1 MLANP
6 MVVSLEMGYGH
17 LRAAHALANAL
28 GTKVW
33 QADEPPLADEFEQK
47 LWQWIRRAHRLLSR
61 PAPWD
66 FLERPANALMDLV
79 TMIPSLYDAPDQ
91 TRPDLGVV
99 ALHRLIKMGLGRG
112 LVRALRERRASL
124 ITTFYA
130 PAIIADEADVGPVY
144 CVVTDA
150 DVQRVWVPIDADR
163 SNIHYFAPSPRVVRR
178 LRAYGVRE
186 DRISLTGFPLPLTL
200 AEGESQSEG
209 PFAAQVARRIVRL
222 DPENVFCSLHRPMLE
237 RVLAKMPEQE
247 RGRPVEIMFAV
258 GGAGAQAGLSDAFL
272 PRLREHVLRD
282 RIRIHLV
289 AGTRADVAQRFVRE
303 LRRARLSSKIGS
315 GISILYAPDFAS
327 YYNAFNRQLASADL
341 LWTKPSELSF
351 YAGLGIPLVL
361 SHPVGAHERYN
372 RRWLR
377 EHGAALKQR
386 RVDHLPGWLDEWLSD
401 GNLAAAAWSA
411 YTRIPRTGTEQILK
425 LLHGDGGASAPS
437 DAAAIRCSRDDQ
449 RAEVVRLPSEGKAA
463 MR

>member
-1 MLANP
+1 MHKSY

-17 LRAAHALANAL
+17 LRAAHALANGL
-28 GTKVW
+28 DTKVW
-33 QADEPPLADEFEQK
+33 LADEPPLADDFERR
-47 LWQWIRRAHRLLSR
+47 LWQWIRRAHRLMSR
-61 PAPWD
+61 PTRWTV
-66 FLERPANALMDLV
+66 LERPANALMDLV

-91 TRPDLGVV
+91 SRPDLGVI
-99 ALHRLIKMGLGRG
+99 ALNRLIRMGLGRG
-112 LVRALRERRASL
+112 LVRALREQRAAL
-124 ITTFYA
+124 VTTFYA

-150 DVQRVWVPIDADR
+150 DVQRVWVPMDAER
-163 SNIHYFAPSPRVVRR
+163 SNIHYLAPSPRVVRR

-186 DRISLTGFPLPLTL
+186 DRISLTGFPLPLDL
-200 AEGESQSEG
+200 SEG
-209 PFAAQVARRIVRL
+209 GADAGTSFSAQVARRIVRL
-222 DPENVFCSLHRPMLE
+222 DPENVFGSLHGPMLE
-237 RVLAKMPEQE
+237 RLLGKLPEEE
-247 RGRPVEIMFAV
+247 RGQPVEIVFAV
-258 GGAGAQAGLSDAFL
+258 GGAGAQIGLSEEFL
-272 PRLREHVLRD
+272 PRLRDHVLRD

-289 AGTRADVAQRFVRE
+289 AGTRAEVAQRFTQQ
-303 LRRARLSSKIGS
+303 LRRARLSSRIGS

-327 YYNAFNRQLASADL
+327 YYRAFNQLLERADV

-377 EHGAALKQR
+377 EQGAGLKQR
-386 RVDHLPGWLDEWLSD
+386 RPDQLPGWLDEWLID

-425 LLHGDGGASAPS
+425 LLRRDQGSPLVLARRSA
-437 DAAAIRCSRDDQ
+437 
-449 RAEVVRLPSEGKAA
+449 
-463 MR
+463 